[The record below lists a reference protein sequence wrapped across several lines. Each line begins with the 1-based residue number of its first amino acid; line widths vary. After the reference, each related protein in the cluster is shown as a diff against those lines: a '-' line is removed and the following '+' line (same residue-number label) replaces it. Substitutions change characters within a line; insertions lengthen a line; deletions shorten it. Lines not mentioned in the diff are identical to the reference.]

1 MYNVKW
7 KSRTE
12 IIKPFDFLTFAVLN
26 DNSIE
31 NDNGDRRPATGV
43 PEPRSPGTSESLI
56 DNDNILNTIIILVL
70 NTKVLSLQ
78 MAWNR
83 GRTPRPS

>member
-31 NDNGDRRPATGV
+31 NDNGDRRP
-43 PEPRSPGTSESLI
+43 ESRSPGTSESLI
-56 DNDNILNTIIILVL
+56 DNDNILKTIIILVL

-83 GRTPRPS
+83 GRAPRPS